1 MLEFVEIKNLPEG
14 LKGSVYVSF
23 SKTQPDLIFN
33 TKRKLN
39 IYSECGKKQVA
50 LFNCQPTGRLL
61 FEVFVHSKSNLSKSK
76 PKALGSTFISLEDYL
91 VPVSSL
97 SVEKWLEVVPLPGFV
112 NSDPIS
118 IRAAIS
124 FIIPSPATR
133 VLHMVRS
140 RPFLKGSC
148 FSPLPEVKFAKS
160 WTHITDE
167 TGNELIS
174 LQMRYSYTCT
184 TFDKY
189 LCFESNLMNAFELD
203 YHIVIT
209 WIEGELLHIMVTLAR
224 RVPYDIDFCISQF
237 FI

>member
-23 SKTQPDLIFN
+23 SKTQPDVIFN

-39 IYSECGKKQVA
+39 IYSEYGEKQVA
-50 LFNCQPTGRLL
+50 LFNCQPTGHLL
-61 FEVFVHSKSNLSKSK
+61 FEVFVHSKSNLPKSK
-76 PKALGSTFISLEDYL
+76 PKALGSTSISLEDYL

-112 NSDPIS
+112 NSDPIC

-174 LQMRYSYTCT
+174 LQMRYLYTCT
-184 TFDKY
+184 TFHNF
-189 LCFESNLMNAFELD
+189 LCFDFNLMNVFEID
-203 YHIVIT
+203 YYSVIT
-209 WIEGELLHIMVTLAR
+209 WIEGLLLNIMVTLAR
-224 RVPYDIDFCISQF
+224 RELYNTDFCFQNLF
-237 FI
+237 L